1 MKGPATK
8 LFATKADWSLTLL
21 RVAAGVVIFPHG
33 AQKVLGAFN
42 GPGLQGTLGF
52 MSSMGIPLVFA
63 WLAIAAEFLG
73 GIGLIFGFLT
83 RVAAFGVFSTMVT
96 AVAMIHAKNG
106 FFMNWTGA
114 QKGEGIEY
122 FIYALAV
129 LGILIAKGGGNLSID
144 RILAKSD

>member
-1 MKGPATK
+1 
-8 LFATKADWSLTLL
+8 
-21 RVAAGVVIFPHG
+21 
-33 AQKVLGAFN
+33 
-42 GPGLQGTLGF
+42 
-52 MSSMGIPLVFA
+52 MGIPLVFA